1 MGREK
6 IVVLSG
12 EQGPPGP
19 PGESTPPVIGEV
31 REFTTDPGPGWLLCD
46 GSPHLRAD
54 YPQYEALRP
63 VPAWVLSADVPEDI
77 GINPESDYLFGFFYT
92 GQSLLAKDQDY
103 LYRSVDGGRTFSLPY
118 QVPGIPGDAR
128 FHKLPSGR
136 LVLVNGPSPAYL
148 HTNRAYFSDDDGLT
162 WTASTST
169 LEAIESVSTVANG
182 RIVVLF
188 KGTDRGAFS
197 TDGDTWTQVTL
208 AQVQN
213 HDFLTA
219 ADPALWPAYFYG
231 WTLGDFILA
240 EYLFNV
246 GNTNILRQPQFAYQH
261 RAAGYVPL
269 VLIDTPDLGLNDS
282 IAISGGSP
290 EVLRLGNSM
299 YSPSTMLPAK
309 GFGGYGGR
317 TDYGVFVTDCISFG
331 RFTKFMWSYDS
342 GLTWEHMEAP
352 AQIGRFANDASFT
365 FDTSETYNSAYQGGS
380 SWMIHCY
387 SETDPDYYSAYF
399 RVSHDATKFNAP
411 GLEAVG
417 GTAPYVYVGAG

>member
-417 GTAPYVYVGAG
+417 GIKPYVYVGA